1 MTRKTPSRTKRE
13 LEKIRRQ
20 RRNGDGDDGPREVV
34 VELGGIPARGPEGG
48 GLPRTD
54 DADGF
59 EEFRV
64 DLETGE
70 VETPGFPDPEDCPEC
85 STPDCQNPA
94 LPGEFGVS
102 LLTKCGTCLG
112 IPDRDVPP
120 AFRDDPPEDHA

>member
-1 MTRKTPSRTKRE
+1 MTKRRVE
-13 LEKIRRQ
+13 RLLEQAKE
-20 RRNGDGDDGPREVV
+20 NGEGGTDEDDPEEVA
-34 VELGGIPARGPEGG
+34 VELGGVPARGPDEGG
-48 GLPRTD
+48 GLRTD

-59 EEFRV
+59 EAFRV

-102 LLTKCGTCLG
+102 SLAKCGTCLG